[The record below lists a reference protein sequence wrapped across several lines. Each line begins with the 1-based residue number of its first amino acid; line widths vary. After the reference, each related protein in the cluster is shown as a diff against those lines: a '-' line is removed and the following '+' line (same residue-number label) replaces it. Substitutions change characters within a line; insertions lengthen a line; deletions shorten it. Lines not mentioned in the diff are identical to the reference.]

1 MINMNT
7 LKKSSAIISRNLLIA
22 FVVYF
27 LFYSFVKNA
36 NNLAFFCT
44 KFIVYFHFICLNFH
58 YRKIMKICG
67 DDMQTS
73 PQSNDKIYDL
83 AVIGGGINGVGIA
96 ADASGRGLSV
106 FLCEKDDLASHTSS
120 ASSKLIHGGLRYLEH
135 KEFRLVREALAEREV
150 LLAKAPHIIRPMRFI
165 MPHRP
170 HLRPAWLIRTGLF
183 FYDHLGKREKLL
195 GSNNVYFKE
204 DSPLNSAITR
214 GFEYSDCAVDDSRLV
229 VLNAMHAR
237 EKGADV
243 VTRTRCLSAQR
254 DGQYWLVDLENEHG
268 QFQIKAKALVNAA
281 GPWVAQFIK
290 QDLQLKSPYGIRLIQ
305 GSHIIVP
312 KLYECDKAFIMQND
326 DRRIVFAIPYL
337 DQYTMIGTTDREYQ
351 GDPAQVKITQ
361 EEIDYLIE
369 VSNAHFKKQLTQ
381 QDIIWTFA
389 GVRPLCDDES
399 DNPSAITRDYT
410 LALSKGEKGQ
420 APLLSVFGGKLT
432 TYRKLAESAMQQLKA
447 FFPEMQ
453 GSWTATEALPG
464 GENMHS
470 VEQLIQE
477 IRAQITDAPEALA
490 KRWAS
495 TYGSRIWNI
504 LGEITSVDQLG
515 KHFGQGL
522 YAKEVDYLSRFE
534 WVTSTQDV
542 LWRRS
547 KLGLSFMPSEELAL
561 DAYLAA
567 KQQSPHAA

>member
-1 MINMNT
+1 
-7 LKKSSAIISRNLLIA
+7 
-22 FVVYF
+22 
-27 LFYSFVKNA
+27 
-36 NNLAFFCT
+36 
-44 KFIVYFHFICLNFH
+44 
-58 YRKIMKICG
+58 
-67 DDMQTS
+67 MQTS
-73 PQSNDKIYDL
+73 PLSKDKIYDI

-96 ADASGRGLSV
+96 ADAAGRGLSV

-195 GSNNVYFKE
+195 GSNNVYFKD

-229 VLNAMHAR
+229 VLNAMHAS
-237 EKGADV
+237 EKGADI

-254 DGQYWLVDLENEHG
+254 VEGYWVVELENAQG
-268 QFQIKAKALVNAA
+268 SFKIKAKALVNAA

-305 GSHIIVP
+305 GSHIVVP
-312 KLYECDKAFIMQND
+312 KLYEGDKAFIMQND

-351 GDPAQVKITQ
+351 GDPSKVQITQ
-361 EEIDYLIE
+361 AETDYLLE

-381 QDIIWTFA
+381 ADIIWTFA

-410 LALSKGEKGQ
+410 LALSQETHDQ

-432 TYRKLAESAMQQLKA
+432 TYRKLAESAMHQLNP
-447 FFPEMQ
+447 FFPEMKE
-453 GSWTATEALPG
+453 SWTASEALPG
-464 GENMHS
+464 GENMAS
-470 VEQLIQE
+470 AEQLANE
-477 IRAQITDAPEALA
+477 IRAQITDVSESLA
-490 KRWAS
+490 KRWATS
-495 TYGSRIWNI
+495 YGSRIWNI
-504 LGEITSVDQLG
+504 LGEAVSIDQLG
-515 KHFGQGL
+515 LSFGHGL
-522 YAKEVDYLSRFE
+522 FAKEVDYLCRFE
-534 WVTSTQDV
+534 WVTTSEDI

-547 KLGLSFMPSEELAL
+547 KLGLVFAQNEIDRL
-561 DAYLAA
+561 DAYLSNKPNHTVAA
-567 KQQSPHAA
+567 

>member
-1 MINMNT
+1 
-7 LKKSSAIISRNLLIA
+7 
-22 FVVYF
+22 
-27 LFYSFVKNA
+27 
-36 NNLAFFCT
+36 
-44 KFIVYFHFICLNFH
+44 
-58 YRKIMKICG
+58 
-67 DDMQTS
+67 MQTS
-73 PQSNDKIYDL
+73 PLSKDKIYDI

-96 ADASGRGLSV
+96 ADAAGRGLSV

-195 GSNNVYFKE
+195 GSNNVYFKD

-237 EKGADV
+237 EKGADI

-254 DGQYWLVDLENEHG
+254 VEDYWVVELENAQG
-268 QFQIKAKALVNAA
+268 SFKIKAKALVNAA

-305 GSHIIVP
+305 GSHIVVP
-312 KLYECDKAFIMQND
+312 KLYEGDKAFIMQND

-351 GDPAQVKITQ
+351 GDPSKVQITQ
-361 EEIDYLIE
+361 AETDYLLE

-381 QDIIWTFA
+381 ADIIWTFA

-410 LALSKGEKGQ
+410 LALSQETHDQ

-432 TYRKLAESAMQQLKA
+432 TYRKLAESAMHQLNP
-447 FFPEMQ
+447 FFPEMKE
-453 GSWTATEALPG
+453 SWTASEALPG
-464 GENMHS
+464 GENMAS
-470 VEQLIQE
+470 AEQLANE
-477 IRAQITDAPEALA
+477 IRAQITDVSESLA
-490 KRWAS
+490 KRWATS
-495 TYGSRIWNI
+495 YGSRIWNI
-504 LGEITSVDQLG
+504 LGESVSIDQLG
-515 KHFGQGL
+515 LSFGHGL
-522 YAKEVDYLSRFE
+522 FAKEVDYLCRFE
-534 WVTSTQDV
+534 WVTTSEDI

-547 KLGLSFMPSEELAL
+547 KLGLVFAQNEIDSL
-561 DAYLAA
+561 DAYLSNKPNHTVAA
-567 KQQSPHAA
+567 

>member
-1 MINMNT
+1 
-7 LKKSSAIISRNLLIA
+7 
-22 FVVYF
+22 
-27 LFYSFVKNA
+27 
-36 NNLAFFCT
+36 
-44 KFIVYFHFICLNFH
+44 
-58 YRKIMKICG
+58 
-67 DDMQTS
+67 MQTS
-73 PQSNDKIYDL
+73 PLSKDKIYDI

-96 ADASGRGLSV
+96 ADAAGRGLSV

-195 GSNNVYFKE
+195 GSNNVYFKD

-254 DGQYWLVDLENEHG
+254 VEGYWVVELENAQG
-268 QFQIKAKALVNAA
+268 SFKIKAKALVNAA

-305 GSHIIVP
+305 GSHIVVP
-312 KLYECDKAFIMQND
+312 KLYEGDKAFIMQND

-337 DQYTMIGTTDREYQ
+337 DRYTMIGTTDREYQ
-351 GDPAQVKITQ
+351 GDPSKVQITQ
-361 EEIDYLIE
+361 AETDYLLE

-381 QDIIWTFA
+381 ADIIWTFA

-410 LALSKGEKGQ
+410 LALSQETNDQ

-432 TYRKLAESAMQQLKA
+432 TYRKLAESAMHQLNP
-447 FFPEMQ
+447 FFPEMKE
-453 GSWTATEALPG
+453 SWTASEALPG
-464 GENMHS
+464 GENMAS
-470 VEQLIQE
+470 AEQLAKE
-477 IRAQITDAPEALA
+477 IRAQITDVSESLA
-490 KRWAS
+490 KRWATS
-495 TYGSRIWNI
+495 YGLRIWNI
-504 LGEITSVDQLG
+504 LGEAVSIDQLG
-515 KHFGQGL
+515 LGFGHGL
-522 YAKEVDYLSRFE
+522 FAKEVDYLCRFE
-534 WVTSTQDV
+534 WVTTSEDI

-547 KLGLSFMPSEELAL
+547 KLGLVFAQNEIDRL
-561 DAYLAA
+561 DAYLSNKPNHTVAA
-567 KQQSPHAA
+567 

>member
-1 MINMNT
+1 
-7 LKKSSAIISRNLLIA
+7 
-22 FVVYF
+22 
-27 LFYSFVKNA
+27 
-36 NNLAFFCT
+36 
-44 KFIVYFHFICLNFH
+44 
-58 YRKIMKICG
+58 
-67 DDMQTS
+67 MQTS
-73 PQSNDKIYDL
+73 PLLKDKIYDI

-96 ADASGRGLSV
+96 ADAAGRGLSV

-195 GSNNVYFKE
+195 GSNNVYFKD

-254 DGQYWLVDLENEHG
+254 VEGYWVVELENAQG
-268 QFQIKAKALVNAA
+268 SFKIKAKALVNAA

-290 QDLQLKSPYGIRLIQ
+290 QDLELKSPYGIRLIQ
-305 GSHIIVP
+305 GSHIVVP
-312 KLYECDKAFIMQND
+312 KLYEGDKAFIMQND

-337 DQYTMIGTTDREYQ
+337 EQYTMIGTTDREYQ
-351 GDPAQVKITQ
+351 GDPSKVQITQ
-361 EEIDYLIE
+361 AETDYLLE

-381 QDIIWTFA
+381 ADIIWTFA

-410 LALSKGEKGQ
+410 LALSQETHDQ

-432 TYRKLAESAMQQLKA
+432 TYRKLAESAMHQLNP
-447 FFPEMQ
+447 FFPEMKE
-453 GSWTATEALPG
+453 SWTASEALPG
-464 GENMHS
+464 GENMAS
-470 VEQLIQE
+470 AEQLVNE
-477 IRAQITDAPEALA
+477 IRAQITDVSESLA
-490 KRWAS
+490 KRWATS
-495 TYGSRIWNI
+495 YGSRIWNI
-504 LGEITSVDQLG
+504 LGEAVSIDQLG
-515 KHFGQGL
+515 LSFGHGL
-522 YAKEVDYLSRFE
+522 FAKEVDYLCRFE
-534 WVTSTQDV
+534 WVTTSEDI

-547 KLGLSFMPSEELAL
+547 KLGLVFAQNEIDRL
-561 DAYLAA
+561 DAYLSNKPNHIVAA
-567 KQQSPHAA
+567 

>member
-1 MINMNT
+1 
-7 LKKSSAIISRNLLIA
+7 
-22 FVVYF
+22 
-27 LFYSFVKNA
+27 
-36 NNLAFFCT
+36 
-44 KFIVYFHFICLNFH
+44 
-58 YRKIMKICG
+58 
-67 DDMQTS
+67 MQTS
-73 PQSNDKIYDL
+73 PQSSDKIYDL
-83 AVIGGGINGVGIA
+83 AIIGGGINGVGIA
-96 ADASGRGLSV
+96 VDAAGRGLSV

-150 LLAKAPHIIRPMRFI
+150 LLNKAPHIIRPMRFI

-195 GSNNVYFKE
+195 GSNNVYFKN
-204 DSPLNSAITR
+204 DSPLNTAITR

-237 EKGADV
+237 EKGAEI
-243 VTRTRCLSAQR
+243 VTRTRCLSAR
-254 DGQYWLVDLENEHG
+254 REGQIWVVDLENAEG

-312 KLYECDKAFIMQND
+312 KLYEGDKAFIMQND

-337 DQYTMIGTTDREYQ
+337 DQYTMIGTTDHEYE

-361 EEIDYLIE
+361 AEIDYLIE

-381 QDIIWTFA
+381 ADIISTFA

-399 DNPSAITRDYT
+399 DNPSAVTRDYT
-410 LALSKGEKGQ
+410 LALSKEAVGQ

-432 TYRKLAESAMQQLKA
+432 TYRKLAESAMLQLKA
-447 FFPEMQ
+447 FFPAMK
-453 GSWTATEALPG
+453 GSWTATETLPG
-464 GENMHS
+464 GEKMVS
-470 VEQLIQE
+470 VEQLANE
-477 IRAQITDAPEALA
+477 IRAQISDASEALA
-490 KRWAS
+490 KRWAGA
-495 TYGSRIWNI
+495 YGSRIWNI
-504 LGEITSVDQLG
+504 LGEASSVKQLG
-515 KHFGQGL
+515 QHFGQGL
-522 YAKEVDYLSRFE
+522 YAKEVDYLCRYE
-534 WVTSTQDV
+534 WASNSQDI

-547 KLGLSFMPSEELAL
+547 KLGLNMQAHEIALL
-561 DAYLAA
+561 DAYLKPKNQAPNAA
-567 KQQSPHAA
+567 

>member
-1 MINMNT
+1 
-7 LKKSSAIISRNLLIA
+7 
-22 FVVYF
+22 
-27 LFYSFVKNA
+27 
-36 NNLAFFCT
+36 
-44 KFIVYFHFICLNFH
+44 
-58 YRKIMKICG
+58 
-67 DDMQTS
+67 MQTS
-73 PQSNDKIYDL
+73 PLLKDKIYDI

-96 ADASGRGLSV
+96 ADAAGRGLSV

-195 GSNNVYFKE
+195 GSNNVYFKD

-243 VTRTRCLSAQR
+243 VTRTLCLSAQR
-254 DGQYWLVDLENEHG
+254 VEGYWVVELENAQG
-268 QFQIKAKALVNAA
+268 SFKIKAKALVNAA

-290 QDLQLKSPYGIRLIQ
+290 QDLELKSPYGIRLIQ
-305 GSHIIVP
+305 GSHIVVP
-312 KLYECDKAFIMQND
+312 KLYEGDKAFIMQND

-351 GDPAQVKITQ
+351 GDPSKVQITQ
-361 EEIDYLIE
+361 AETDYLLE

-381 QDIIWTFA
+381 ADIIWTFA

-410 LALSKGEKGQ
+410 LALSQETHDQ

-447 FFPEMQ
+447 FFPEMK

-464 GENMHS
+464 GENMAS
-470 VEQLIQE
+470 AEQLVNE
-477 IRAQITDAPEALA
+477 IRAQITDVSESLA
-490 KRWAS
+490 KRWATS
-495 TYGSRIWNI
+495 YGSRIWNI
-504 LGEITSVDQLG
+504 LGDAVSIDQLG
-515 KHFGQGL
+515 LSFGHGL
-522 YAKEVDYLSRFE
+522 FAKEVDYLCRFE
-534 WVTSTQDV
+534 WVTTSEDI

-547 KLGLSFMPSEELAL
+547 KLGLVFAQNEIDRL
-561 DAYLAA
+561 DAYLSNKPNHIVAA
-567 KQQSPHAA
+567 